1 MTAVAHPDERPGL
14 MLRVG
19 AATDTGRVRDHNE
32 DSALA
37 EGGIFVVADG
47 MGGHAAGEVASGI
60 AVETMREL
68 VTRGELTS
76 DDVTRQLLVANERIL
91 EGVASHPEQRG
102 MGTTATGIVLV
113 TAGGSDHWAVF
124 NVGDSRVYRWID
136 GTLSQVTVDHSEV
149 QELVDAGVITAEEA
163 RVHPA
168 RNVVTRSLGTDYA
181 YHSDIWVLPPYAGE
195 RFVIC
200 SDGLTNE
207 IPDERLREILQQC
220 PDPQVAAEELVRA
233 AVEAGGR
240 DNVTVVVVNLD
251 GDVGDDLSETSP
263 RQPGD
268 DTTPREIVSEEK

>member
-1 MTAVAHPDERPGL
+1 MTAVADPHQKPRL
-14 MLRVG
+14 VLRVG

-60 AVETMREL
+60 VVETMREL
-68 VTRGELTS
+68 VPVPDLTS
-76 DDVTRQLLVANERIL
+76 DDVTRQLLAANQRIL
-91 EGVASHPEQRG
+91 DAVAAHPDQRG
-102 MGTTATGIVLV
+102 MGTTATGIALV
-113 TAGGSDHWAVF
+113 TAGGADHWAVF
-124 NVGDSRVYRWID
+124 NIGDSRVYRDIN
-136 GTLSQVTVDHSEV
+136 GTLTQVTVDHSEV
-149 QELVDAGVITAEEA
+149 QELVDAGVITAAEA

-181 YHSDIWVLPPYAGE
+181 YQSDMWVLPPYAGE

-207 IPDERLREILQQC
+207 IDDARLHEILQAHG
-220 PDPQVAAEELVRA
+220 DPQVAAEELVRA

-263 RQPGD
+263 RESGEV
-268 DTTPREIVSEEK
+268 TSPRGGLDEKE

>member
-1 MTAVAHPDERPGL
+1 MSAVAGPDGPPGL
-14 MLRVG
+14 VLHVG

-60 AVETMREL
+60 AVEAMREL
-68 VTRGELTS
+68 VTHRELTAE
-76 DDVTRQLLVANERIL
+76 DVSRQLVVANQRIL
-91 EGVASHPEQRG
+91 DAVEGNPEQRG
-102 MGTTATGIVLV
+102 MGTTATGLALV
-113 TAGGSDHWAVF
+113 SAGGSDHWAVF

-136 GTLSQVTVDHSEV
+136 GGLSQVTVDHSEV

-181 YHSDIWVLPPYAGE
+181 YQSDVWVLPPYAGE
-195 RFVIC
+195 RFIIC

-207 IPDERLREILQQC
+207 VPDERMRDILQAC

-251 GDVGDDLSETSP
+251 GNVGDDLAETSP
-263 RQPGD
+263 RRPGD
-268 DTTPREIVSEEK
+268 DTTPRDSFTEEE

>member
-1 MTAVAHPDERPGL
+1 MTAVAPPDEIPGL
-14 MLRVG
+14 TLRVG

-60 AVETMREL
+60 VVETMREL
-68 VTRGELTS
+68 VTRGDLTS
-76 DDVTRQLLVANERIL
+76 DDVTRQLVLANQRIL
-91 EGVASHPEQRG
+91 EAVASHPEQKG
-102 MGTTATGIVLV
+102 MGTTASGLALV
-113 TAGGSDHWAVF
+113 TAGGADHWAVF
-124 NVGDSRVYRWID
+124 NVGDSRVYRYID
-136 GTLSQVTVDHSEV
+136 GALTQVTVDHSEV
-149 QELVDAGVITAEEA
+149 QELVDAGVITAQEA
-163 RVHPA
+163 RVHPS

-181 YHSDIWVLPPYAGE
+181 YQSDIWVLPPYAGE

-207 IPDERLREILQQC
+207 ISDERLREILQHD

-251 GDVGDDLSETSP
+251 GTVGDDLSVTSP
-263 RQPGD
+263 RASGE
-268 DTTPREIVSEEK
+268 DTAPRGRLNEEE

>member
-1 MTAVAHPDERPGL
+1 MTAVAGPEELPG
-14 MLRVG
+14 MTLRVG
-19 AATDTGRVRDHNE
+19 AATDTGRVRTLNE

-60 AVETMREL
+60 VVEAMREL
-68 VTRGELTS
+68 VARPELTA
-76 DDVTRQLLVANERIL
+76 DDVTRQLVVANERIL
-91 EGVASHPEQRG
+91 AAVDAHPEQKG
-102 MGTTATGIVLV
+102 MGTTATGLALV
-113 TAGGSDHWAVF
+113 TAGGADHWAVF
-124 NVGDSRVYRWID
+124 NIGDSRVYRSIGGD
-136 GTLSQVTVDHSEV
+136 LTQVTVDHSEV
-149 QELVDAGVITAEEA
+149 QELVEAGVITPQEA

-181 YHSDIWVLPPYAGE
+181 YQSDVWVLPPYAGE

-207 IPDERLREILQQC
+207 VPDDLLHEILQGHG
-220 PDPQVAAEELVRA
+220 DPQSAAEELVRA

-251 GDVGDDLSETSP
+251 GSVGDDLSVTSP
-263 RQPGD
+263 RD
-268 DTTPREIVSEEK
+268 LTADTAPRGQQSDEE

>member
-1 MTAVAHPDERPGL
+1 MSAVTGHDELPGL

-19 AATDTGRVRDHNE
+19 AATDTGRVRTLNE

-60 AVETMREL
+60 VVETMRDL
-68 VTRGELTS
+68 VTRGDLTA
-76 DDVTRQLLVANERIL
+76 DDVTRQLILANQRIL
-91 EGVASHPEQRG
+91 AAVAAHPENKG
-102 MGTTATGIVLV
+102 MGTTATGLALV
-113 TAGGSDHWAVF
+113 TAGGADHWAVF
-124 NVGDSRVYRWID
+124 NVGDSRVYRSID
-136 GTLSQVTVDHSEV
+136 GTLTQVTVDHSEV
-149 QELVDAGVITAEEA
+149 QELVEAGVITSEEA

-181 YHSDIWVLPPYAGE
+181 YQSDVWVLPPYAGE

-207 IPDERLREILQQC
+207 LTDARLREILLQH
-220 PDPQVAAEELVRA
+220 PEPQIAAEELVRA

-240 DNVTVVVVNLD
+240 DNVTVVVVDLD
-251 GDVGDDLSETSP
+251 GTVGDDLSVTSP
-263 RQPGD
+263 RASGE
-268 DTTPREIVSEEK
+268 DTAPRGQLSDKE

>member
-1 MTAVAHPDERPGL
+1 MKDHEELPGL

-60 AVETMREL
+60 VVETMREL
-68 VTRGELTS
+68 ASR
-76 DDVTRQLLVANERIL
+76 DDLAADDITQQLLVANQRIL
-91 EGVASHPEQRG
+91 AAVEAHPHQRG
-102 MGTTATGIVLV
+102 MGTTATGLALV
-113 TAGGSDHWAVF
+113 TAGGADHWAVF
-124 NVGDSRVYRWID
+124 NVGDSRVYRHIA
-136 GTLSQVTVDHSEV
+136 GTLTQMTVDHSEV
-149 QELVDAGVITAEEA
+149 QELVDAGVITTQEA
-163 RVHPA
+163 RIHPA

-181 YHSDIWVLPPYAGE
+181 YQSDVWVLPPYAGE

-207 IPDERLREILQQC
+207 ISDEGLSEILQQH
-220 PDPQVAAEELVRA
+220 PDPQIAAEELVRA

-240 DNVTVVVVNLD
+240 DNVTVIVINLD
-251 GDVGDDLSETSP
+251 GDVGDDLSVTSP
-263 RQPGD
+263 RQPGE
-268 DTTPREIVSEEK
+268 DTAPRNQLSEKE

>member
-1 MTAVAHPDERPGL
+1 MVDPEELPGL
-14 MLRVG
+14 VLRVG

-32 DSALA
+32 DAALA

-60 AVETMREL
+60 VIATMREL
-68 VTRGELTS
+68 VARHELTAE
-76 DDVTRQLLVANERIL
+76 DVTHQLVVANDRIL
-91 EGVASHPEQRG
+91 EAVAAQPDQRG
-102 MGTTATGIVLV
+102 MGTTATGVALV

-136 GTLSQVTVDHSEV
+136 GTFTQVTVDHSEV
-149 QELVDAGVITAEEA
+149 QELVDAGVITAAEA

-181 YHSDIWVLPPYAGE
+181 YRADVWVLPPYPGE

-207 IPDERLREILQQC
+207 VPDDRLREILQASR
-220 PDPQVAAEELVRA
+220 DPQVAAEELVRA

-251 GDVGDDLSETSP
+251 GDDGDDLAETSP
-263 RQPGD
+263 RLSGD
-268 DTTPREIVSEEK
+268 DTTPRERFTEEK

>member
-60 AVETMREL
+60 VVETMREL

-149 QELVDAGVITAEEA
+149 QELVEAGVITAEEA
-163 RVHPA
+163 RTHPA

-181 YHSDIWVLPPYAGE
+181 YQADVWVLPPYAGE

-207 IPDERLREILQQC
+207 ITDEQLHEILQRE
-220 PDPQVAAEELVRA
+220 PHPQAAAEELVRA
-233 AVEAGGR
+233 AVAAGGR
-240 DNVTVVVVNLD
+240 DNVTVVVVDLH
-251 GDVGDDLSETSP
+251 GSVGDDLSETSP
-263 RQPGD
+263 RATGD
-268 DTTPREIVSEEK
+268 DTAPRGQLSDKE